1 MDTGDWPQVVID
13 FPDWSTAEDTAADV
27 LRPVLNSAE
36 ENGLIHR
43 WFFIRKAPS
52 WRLRYE
58 PADSSAQPYLART
71 LHRATAAGRL
81 TGWRTGIYEPE
92 TVAFGGAAGMRIAHE
107 LFHHDSRRI
116 LDRLARPTA
125 DLGRRELG
133 VLLGSVLMRAAGLD
147 WYEQGDVWTR
157 VARHRPAEP
166 EHTPSPALTTAVR
179 KLMTVDVGP
188 SSGLLSEGGPL
199 VGIAPWIAAFERAGR
214 QLADLAS
221 RGTLE
226 RGLRAVLT
234 HHVIF
239 HWNRLGL
246 PYADQH
252 TLATLTSEVVM
263 GNPHG
268 GASTGGKGGDAPNV
282 PDVSTHTA
290 QEPDLTDT
298 AARLRNALVDRLF
311 EDGAVHS
318 ERVEAALRVVPRH
331 VFVPDVPLEQ
341 AYADEAVYTKHD
353 DTGVSISAASQP
365 TIVAMMLEQ
374 LQPQPGQ
381 RVLELG
387 AGTGYNAALLA
398 QMVGDEGEVVTIDVD
413 DDIVTGARNGLAAAG
428 VQNVRVLLAD
438 GALGHA
444 ASAPYDR
451 ITATVGAGD
460 LPLPWLDQLAPD
472 GRLVVPLRLRGS
484 VSRSIAFEHDNG
496 RWLGRTSE
504 MCTFMP
510 LRGIADDARRI
521 VPLTSDGSV
530 CLHANREQTV
540 DASLLNGV
548 LDTPRHQAWTDVL
561 MRGDESFEWLDL
573 WLTCVMDNALSRM
586 PVERSAI
593 DEGLVTPQFG
603 WGAMAV
609 ADKGDLAY
617 LTIRPRTTDS
627 GNGAG
632 RMFEIGV
639 IGHGPTGD
647 VLTDRVADA
656 IRTWDREY
664 RSRAVQFEIQPMKSA
679 APTEPVPGRFVFDR
693 PNTRLTIAW
702 Q

>member
-13 FPDWSTAEDTAADV
+13 FPDWAAAERVAAGVVRPALFTAE
-27 LRPVLNSAE
+27 E
-36 ENGLIHR
+36 KGLVRR

-58 PADSSAQPYLART
+58 PTDSSAQRYLTRM
-71 LHRATAAGRL
+71 LNRATADGRI

-92 TVAFGGAAGMRIAHE
+92 TVAFGGAVGMRLAHD
-107 LFHHDSRRI
+107 LFHHDSRHI
-116 LDRLARPTA
+116 LDHVARPVA
-125 DLGRRELG
+125 DLGHRELG
-133 VLLGSVLMRAAGLD
+133 VLLCSMLMRAAGLD
-147 WYEQGDVWTR
+147 WYEQGDVWAR
-157 VARHRPAEP
+157 VARHRPAEA
-166 EHTPSPALTTAVR
+166 EHSPSARMKAAVR

-188 SSGLLSEGGPL
+188 SSSVLADAGPL
-199 VGIAPWIAAFERAGR
+199 AGIAPWIAAFDQAGR
-214 QLADLAS
+214 QLADLAAC
-221 RGTLE
+221 GALE
-226 RGLRAVLT
+226 RGLRAVLS

-263 GNPHG
+263 GNPNG
-268 GASTGGKGGDAPNV
+268 GVPTKNTGGDGPSV
-282 PDVSTHTA
+282 PGVSTHTG
-290 QEPDLTDT
+290 PDQTMT
-298 AARLRNALVDRLF
+298 ATCLRNALVDKLL
-311 EDGAVHS
+311 EDGTVRS
-318 ERVEAALRVVPRH
+318 KRVEAALRLVPRH

-341 AYADEAVYTKHD
+341 AYANEAVYTKQD

-365 TIVAMMLEQ
+365 TVVAMMLEQ
-374 LQPQPGQ
+374 LQPEPGQ

-398 QMVGDEGEVVTIDVD
+398 RMVGDDGEVVTIDVD
-413 DDIVTGARNGLAAAG
+413 DDIVTGARTGLSAAG
-428 VQNVRVLLAD
+428 ATNVRALLAD

-444 ASAPYDR
+444 DGAPYDR

-460 LPLPWLDQLAPD
+460 LPLPWLDQLAPE

-484 VSRSIAFEHDNG
+484 VSRSIAFERENG
-496 RWLGRTSE
+496 RWFSQSSE

-521 VPLTSDGSV
+521 IPLTSDGTV

-540 DASLLNGV
+540 EASLLSGV
-548 LDTPRHQAWTDVL
+548 LATPRHEAWTDVL

-586 PVERSAI
+586 PVEQSAI
-593 DEGLVTPQFG
+593 DEGLVSPQFG

-627 GNGAG
+627 GNANG
-632 RMFEIGV
+632 RMFEVGV

-647 VLTDRVADA
+647 ALTDRVADA
-656 IRTWDREY
+656 IRTWDGAY
-664 RSRAVQFEIQPMKSA
+664 RSQAVHFEIQPTESA
-679 APTEPVPGRFVFDR
+679 DAADSVPGRFVFDR
-693 PNTRLTIAW
+693 PDTRLIITW